1 MNRRLNPDQ
10 RSNLSVAGLLLVA
23 FGVAMAYFC
32 YRLYGL
38 PVPPVGKIELYM
50 IVLSGLTAVVGLAC
64 MIKAT
69 DPVR

>member
-1 MNRRLNPDQ
+1 MNRLTPDQ
-10 RSNLSVAGLLLVA
+10 RSNLSVAGLLLLC
-23 FGVAMAYFC
+23 FGVALAYFC

-38 PVPPVGKIELYM
+38 PVPPIGKGELYM
-50 IVLSGLTAVVGLAC
+50 IVTSGLTAVVGIAC